1 MSRRDDPSVRNNEKM
16 DLISKQ
22 FLHRDAAAGNLL
34 CHCRE
39 GEDPNQRDLVVL
51 EASKDGM
58 EAIPGSVCSKAG
70 SGRRL
75 EDEWLDNNEP
85 LLSA

>member
-1 MSRRDDPSVRNNEKM
+1 M

-34 CHCRE
+34 CRCRE

-58 EAIPGSVCSKAG
+58 EAIPGSVCCKAG